1 MPWEKSY
8 NETEVLDRAMTAF
21 WAHGYEATS
30 MNDLVEATGI
40 NRGSIYSAFQD
51 KHTLFVR
58 ALKHYDRYHRSDFL
72 ARIQQLNLPR
82 PAIMAVFDAAV
93 DSRTGAQSPSGC
105 LLVNT
110 ALELSDH
117 DPEVAEI
124 VRQSLVE
131 VEEFFRLMIEKGQ
144 MDGTINRDRNPA
156 DTAQGLLGLFMG
168 LRVLSRSRPEISL
181 LTTISKQASM
191 LLD

>member
-8 NETEVLDRAMTAF
+8 NETDVLDRAMKAF

-30 MNDLVEATGI
+30 MNDLVQATGI

-58 ALKHYDRYHRSDFL
+58 ALQHYDRYHRSDFL
-72 ARIQQLNLPR
+72 ARIQQSHLPR
-82 PAIMAVFDAAV
+82 PAIIAVFDAAV
-93 DSRTGAQSPSGC
+93 RSRTGEQSPSGC

-117 DPEVAEI
+117 DPEIAEI

-131 VEEFFRLMIEKGQ
+131 VEVFFRLMIEKGQ
-144 MDGTINRDRNPA
+144 MDGTINRKCCA
-156 DTAQGLLGLFMG
+156 VDTAQALLGMFLG
-168 LRVLSRSRPEISL
+168 LRVLSRSRPEMSL